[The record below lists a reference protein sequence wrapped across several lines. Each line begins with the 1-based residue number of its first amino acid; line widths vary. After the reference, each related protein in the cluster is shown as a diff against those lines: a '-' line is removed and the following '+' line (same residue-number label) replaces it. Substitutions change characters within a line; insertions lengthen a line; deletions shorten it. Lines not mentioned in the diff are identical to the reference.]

1 MPGEMTEPAR
11 PTAAAAT
18 PLPDLILYGRDG
30 CHLCDKAREVLSGL
44 LAERAAGGR
53 PVPTLV
59 ERDITTNEA
68 WERAF
73 VATIPVVEFGQ
84 KRLELA
90 TSATRLRRLLDG

>member
-1 MPGEMTEPAR
+1 MPREMTEPAR

-18 PLPDLILYGRDG
+18 PLPDLILYRRAG
-30 CHLCDKAREVLSGL
+30 CHLCDEARDVVAAL
-44 LAERAAGGR
+44 LAERAADGR
-53 PVPTLV
+53 AVPTLI
-59 ERDITTNEA
+59 ERDITTNPA

-90 TSATRLRRLLDG
+90 TSATRLRRLLEG